1 MPCFIVDWKVYYCK
15 NKQDLMKLIAVI
27 LLTFSGFSIARAQ
40 CDADVREAFG
50 GTASIAIYNTYL
62 TIGAIADAHVNDVYD
77 AARVKELMGEQ
88 TAMLQSVIDMLEKC
102 KVAKSNGLSEDDVD
116 YVKDLIACLQSLKK
130 EAQGLS
136 DYATDQSEDAQT
148 RYNTNRDKAWGQI
161 KDLMGIE

>member
-1 MPCFIVDWKVYYCK
+1 
-15 NKQDLMKLIAVI
+15 MKLIAVI

-40 CDADVREAFG
+40 CDVDVREAFG
-50 GTASIAIYNTYL
+50 GVSSITIYNTYL

-88 TAMLQSVIDMLEKC
+88 TSMLQSVIDMLEKC
-102 KVAKSNGLSEDDVD
+102 KVVKSNGLNADDVE

-136 DYATDQSEDAQT
+136 DYAADQSADAQD
-148 RYNTNRDKAWGQI
+148 RYNTNRDKAWSQI
-161 KDLMGIE
+161 KALMGID

>member
-1 MPCFIVDWKVYYCK
+1 
-15 NKQDLMKLIAVI
+15 MKLIAVI
-27 LLTFSGFSIARAQ
+27 LLTISGFSVARAQ

-50 GTASIAIYNTYL
+50 GVSSITIYNTYL

-88 TAMLQSVIDMLEKC
+88 TAMIQSVIDMLEKC
-102 KVAKSNGLSEDDVD
+102 KVAKSNGLSEDDVL
-116 YVKDLIACLQSLKK
+116 YIKDLIACLKSLKG

-136 DYATDQSEDAQT
+136 DYAIDQSEDAQT

-161 KDLMGIE
+161 KELMGIE